1 MEILSIEDVN
11 LYSQFIKYNWQC
23 FFGLVEKASKK
34 LAKNVWSKVFWYAK
48 VLYSEPLLGTL
59 YIEIKTKC

>member
-34 LAKNVWSKVFWYAK
+34 LAK
-48 VLYSEPLLGTL
+48 
-59 YIEIKTKC
+59 KCMK